1 MRAEAESQA
10 KELLAAIEAAEGVIV
25 TTIERECEAL
35 RAGRLLA
42 ADALRTRL
50 RDAAKLYLNVTR
62 AVRASLWTLEKILPG
77 AGGVLEERRAAFSAL
92 LKVELAVLAAERAA
106 ADPGLRFAD
115 AHAAPEFAPA
125 LSASPVS
132 SSKATSSKIPNPQS
146 PKPLRRRH
154 RLRKAS

>member
-10 KELLAAIEAAEGVIV
+10 RELLAAIEAAEGVIV

-50 RDAAKLYLNVTR
+50 RDAAKLYLNVSR
-62 AVRASLWTLEKILPG
+62 AVRASLWTLERILPG

-106 ADPGLRFAD
+106 ADPGLHFAD
-115 AHAAPEFAPA
+115 AAPAFAFAP
-125 LSASPVS
+125 SASPTAAS
-132 SSKATSSKIPNPQS
+132 SASGASPIPNPKS
-146 PKPLRRRH
+146 PKPVRRRH